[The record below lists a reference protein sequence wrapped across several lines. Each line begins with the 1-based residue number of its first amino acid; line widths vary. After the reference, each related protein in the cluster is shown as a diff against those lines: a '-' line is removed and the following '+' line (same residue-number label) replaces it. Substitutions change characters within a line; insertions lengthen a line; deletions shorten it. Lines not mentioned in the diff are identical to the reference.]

1 MIRFPPPAPGRRE
14 ISVLLVEASAIEAGL
29 LEMLLS
35 KSNATVHKVTRA
47 ETVDEALEVLDATNF
62 DVLLLDLMVS
72 GTPGLEPL
80 QRLHGSTTAAK
91 IPIVVMTEDA
101 HEELALEALKAGAQ
115 EYLVRGEFQARA
127 LVRTIQ
133 RAIDRQ
139 QMLAQLGESL
149 ERELYLGSH
158 DSLTGLPNRYL
169 FNDRLSQALLNPRR
183 REGWLGVLYV
193 NLDRFKSINETL
205 GHATGDQLIQAVARR
220 LVDCLRSSDS
230 TARLGSDEFTVLLAQ
245 ISHALDAAKV
255 AQNIERSLAKPFRL
269 GGREIHV
276 TASIGIAIS
285 PDDGTEAEILIT
297 NAEAAMRHAKDAGG
311 RSHCFYTSR
320 MNASSHRLLTL
331 EGHLQEAIEKGE
343 LSLNYQP
350 IVDGRTGQMVA
361 SEALVRWQHPDF
373 GMIPPSD
380 FIPIAETRG
389 LIAQLGAWV
398 LRTVCEQIVD
408 WRDNGCRLVPVA
420 VNVSP
425 KQFLDTDF
433 LGLVMQTLQD
443 NGIDGTHLHL
453 EITESCLMREVEMV
467 VEALIALKQLN
478 IRFAMDDFGTGFSS
492 LNVLRKL
499 PLDSLKIDRSFVRDA
514 AEDEGSATVVS
525 AIIGLATNLG
535 LEVIAE
541 GVETEEDRLSLLKR
555 GCTNMQGYYFAR
567 PQPIGEFTRMLLAGQ
582 HLLPEQKLIA

>member
-1 MIRFPPPAPGRRE
+1 MAGRRE
-14 ISVLLVEASAIEAGL
+14 VRVLLVEASASEAGL
-29 LEMLLS
+29 LQMLFS
-35 KSNATVHKVTRA
+35 RTNATVHKVTRA
-47 ETVDEALEVLDATNF
+47 ETVDEALEVLDAAEF
-62 DVLLLDLMVS
+62 DVVLLDLNVS
-72 GTPGLEPL
+72 GTIGLDPL
-80 QRLHGSTTAAK
+80 RRIHGSTLAAK

-127 LVRTIQ
+127 LIRTIQ

-169 FNDRLSQALLNPRR
+169 FNDRLSQALLSHSRR
-183 REGWLGVLYV
+183 NGWLGVLYL

-205 GHATGDQLIQAVARR
+205 GHAAGDQLIQSVARR
-220 LVDCLRSSDS
+220 LVACLRSSDS
-230 TARLGSDEFTVLLAQ
+230 TARLGSDEFTVLLPQ
-245 ISHALDAAKV
+245 MSQGLDAAKV
-255 AQNIERSLAKPFRL
+255 AQNIERALEKPFRL
-269 GGREIHV
+269 AGRELHV
-276 TASIGIAIS
+276 TTSIGIAIS
-285 PDDGTEAEILIT
+285 PDDGTEAEALIT
-297 NAEAAMRHAKDAGG
+297 NAEAAMRHAKNAGG
-311 RSHCFYTSR
+311 RGHCFYTSR

-331 EGHLQEAIEKGE
+331 EGHLQEAIEKGQ
-343 LSLNYQP
+343 LHLHYQP
-350 IVDGRTGQMVA
+350 IVDGRTGRMVS

-398 LRTVCEQIVD
+398 LRTVCRQIVD
-408 WRDNGCRLVPVA
+408 WRDNGCEPVPVA

-433 LGLVMQTLQD
+433 LGLVMQTLMD
-443 NGIDGTHLHL
+443 SNIDGTHLHL
-453 EITESCLMREVEMV
+453 EITESCVMREVDMV
-467 VEALIALKQLN
+467 VEALLALKQLN
-478 IRFAMDDFGTGFSS
+478 IEFAMDDFGTGFSS

-514 AEDEGSATVVS
+514 AEDKGSATVVS

-541 GVETEEDRLSLLKR
+541 GVETEEDRQMLLAR
-555 GCTNMQGYYFAR
+555 GCTNMQGYFFAR
-567 PQPIGEFTRMLLAGQ
+567 PQPIGEFTRMLLARQ
-582 HLLPEQKLIA
+582 NFLPERKLIA